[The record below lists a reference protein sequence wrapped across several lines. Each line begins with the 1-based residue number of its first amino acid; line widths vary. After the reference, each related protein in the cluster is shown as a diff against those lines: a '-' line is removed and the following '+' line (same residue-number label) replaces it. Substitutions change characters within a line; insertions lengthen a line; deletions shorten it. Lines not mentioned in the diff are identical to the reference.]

1 MSDMPSAPDMPSV
14 PLKVR
19 LAQMWVEQ
27 PWKIVLIVV
36 AIVLLILGIIFI
48 IIWFT
53 VIEPNRDN
61 VGPNATHAL

>member
-1 MSDMPSAPDMPSV
+1 MPSAPDVPSV

-53 VIEPNRDN
+53 VIEPNQN
-61 VGPNATHAL
+61 KGGPGAAHAF

>member
-1 MSDMPSAPDMPSV
+1 MPSAPDVPSV

-61 VGPNATHAL
+61 VGPNATHAF

>member
-1 MSDMPSAPDMPSV
+1 MQDMPSAPDVPSV

-27 PWKIVLIVV
+27 PWKIVLIV
-36 AIVLLILGIIFI
+36 ASIVLLILGIIFTI
-48 IIWFT
+48 LWFT

-61 VGPNATHAL
+61 VGPHATHAF